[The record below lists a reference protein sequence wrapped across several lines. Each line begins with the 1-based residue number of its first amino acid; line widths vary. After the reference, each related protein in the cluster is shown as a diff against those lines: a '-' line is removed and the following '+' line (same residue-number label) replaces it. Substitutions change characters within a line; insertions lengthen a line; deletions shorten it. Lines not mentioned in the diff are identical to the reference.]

1 MTKFSDIKKR
11 WLRDPEVRTEYD
23 SLEEEFALA
32 RELILARSR
41 AGLSQ
46 AEVAQRMGTTQSAVA
61 RLEGGRAKPTLLT
74 VERYAKATGSR
85 AVVRLVPDKD
95 AA

>member
-1 MTKFSDIKKR
+1 MTKFSNIKKR
-11 WLRDPEVRTEYD
+11 WLRNPEVRTEYD
-23 SLEEEFALA
+23 ALEEEFALA

-46 AEVAQRMGTTQSAVA
+46 AEVARRMGTTQSTVA

-85 AVVRLVPDKD
+85 AVVKLVPDKD

>member
-23 SLEEEFALA
+23 ALEEEFALA

-85 AVVRLVPDKD
+85 AVVRLVPDTN

>member
-1 MTKFSDIKKR
+1 MTKFADIKKR
-11 WLRDPEVRTEYD
+11 WLRNPEVRTEYD
-23 SLEEEFALA
+23 ALEEEFALA

-46 AEVAQRMGTTQSAVA
+46 AEVARRMGTTQSTVA
-61 RLEGGRAKPTLLT
+61 RLEGGHAKPTLLT

-85 AVVRLVPDKD
+85 AVVRLVPDTSS
-95 AA
+95 A

>member
-11 WLRDPEVRTEYD
+11 WLRNPEVRTEYD
-23 SLEEEFALA
+23 ALEEEFALA

-46 AEVAQRMGTTQSAVA
+46 AEVARRMGTTQSTVA

-85 AVVRLVPDKD
+85 AVVKLVPDTD

>member
-1 MTKFSDIKKR
+1 MTKFSNIKKR
-11 WLRDPEVRTEYD
+11 WLRNPEVRTEYD
-23 SLEEEFALA
+23 ALEEEFALA

-46 AEVAQRMGTTQSAVA
+46 AEVARRMGTTQSTVA

-85 AVVRLVPDKD
+85 AVVMLVPDKD

>member
-11 WLRDPEVRTEYD
+11 WLQDPEVRTEYD
-23 SLEEEFALA
+23 ALEEEFALA